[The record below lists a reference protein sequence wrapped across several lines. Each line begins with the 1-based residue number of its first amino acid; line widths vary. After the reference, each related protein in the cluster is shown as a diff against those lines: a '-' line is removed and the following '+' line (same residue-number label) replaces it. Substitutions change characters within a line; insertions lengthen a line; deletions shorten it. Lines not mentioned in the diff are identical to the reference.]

1 MQKQA
6 LEFYEDSETGESL
19 PPIKNSALDS
29 RTCLY
34 FEEAGNSG
42 FFKGACLPAACYTQ
56 RPGRML
62 GRRIPV
68 SQKAG

>member
-19 PPIKNSALDS
+19 PPIKNSTLDS

-42 FFKGACLPAACYTQ
+42 SFKGACLPAACSHTEA
-56 RPGRML
+56 RENAR
-62 GRRIPV
+62 
-68 SQKAG
+68 KAYSS